1 MKHILW
7 LRSARKGL
15 EDVLTKN
22 GLGYTEIIPG
32 CEKCKS
38 VNRKETLK
46 PHTVPCKSF
55 EKVGVDIVDF
65 SNVSYLILLK
75 HYTKWVEICEFVNKS
90 DENLMV
96 KLKLFFSRF
105 CVPSIVVSYK
115 VPFNSYIFRIFARD
129 WDFNYAFISPHFSQ
143 SNVMV
148 EKGVWVVKCIMRKER

>member
-65 SNVSYLILLK
+65 SNVSYLILVK

-96 KLKLFFSRF
+96 KLKLFFPDFVSLVLWF
-105 CVPSIVVSYK
+105 LIKFHLIVTYLGYLQEIGILIMLLLVLIFPK
-115 VPFNSYIFRIFARD
+115 VML
-129 WDFNYAFISPHFSQ
+129 W
-143 SNVMV
+143 
-148 EKGVWVVKCIMRKER
+148 